1 MLVLFIYNLKVID
14 SHVDLAI
21 ILDEYVGSVLIFMM
35 SIHDIEHLHLGAILE
50 DSLLDMIDPL
60 LSVLFLFA
68 FDDLVEQH

>member
-1 MLVLFIYNLKVID
+1 
-14 SHVDLAI
+14 
-21 ILDEYVGSVLIFMM
+21 MM